1 MVSKKNL
8 QDLIK
13 DIKKKTGKTQQEI
26 SAGAGYAEKTL
37 TQLLSKG
44 EDLEPV
50 YNQLKIVYS
59 KELNNSTYD
68 NTDIAISLR
77 AISKALQ
84 KIENGQAYIRA
95 EIRGYGQYQI
105 MESNGVQWD
114 QKKFLKAMEKVGKLV
129 GANLEADDLQDNSGN
144 EDS

>member
-26 SAGAGYAEKTL
+26 SSGAGYAEKTL

-44 EDLEPV
+44 EDLETV
-50 YNQLKIVYS
+50 YNQLRIVYS
-59 KELNNSTYD
+59 KELNNSTYE
-68 NTDIAISLR
+68 NNDIAASLR
-77 AISKALQ
+77 VISKALQ

-105 MESNGVQWD
+105 MESNTVQWD

-129 GANLEADDLQDNSGN
+129 GANLEADDLQGN
-144 EDS
+144 LGSEDS